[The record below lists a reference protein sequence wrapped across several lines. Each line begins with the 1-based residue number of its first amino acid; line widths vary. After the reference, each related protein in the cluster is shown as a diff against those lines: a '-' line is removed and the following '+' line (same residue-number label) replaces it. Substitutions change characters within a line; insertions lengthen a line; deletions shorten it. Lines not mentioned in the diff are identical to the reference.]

1 MEFITNNIERTTAL
15 SEIIIEARNL
25 VPAWL
30 IISVILLASAAIALF
45 VCLVRWFYAD
55 AKERTESPILWTLF
69 VLCFPVVGLAIYLLI
84 GRDINRQSTNR
95 HFKPVL
101 IAAGTVIAILPV
113 AIISAASY
121 VSLLASVG
129 LLEAVWNVLG

>member
-1 MEFITNNIERTTAL
+1 MEFTTNNIEKTTAL
-15 SEIIIEARNL
+15 SEIITEAWNL

-30 IISVILLASAAIALF
+30 VISIFLLASAAIALF

-55 AKERTESPILWTLF
+55 AKERTESPIIWTLF
-69 VLCFPVVGLAIYLLI
+69 VLCFPVVGLALYLLI
-84 GRDINRQSTNR
+84 GRDNNKQSANR

-101 IAAGTVIAILPV
+101 VAAGTVIAILPV

-129 LLEAVWNVLG
+129 LLEAVWNVVG

>member
-15 SEIIIEARNL
+15 SEIITEAWNL

-30 IISVILLASAAIALF
+30 IVSIILLAGAAIVLF

-69 VLCFPVVGLAIYLLI
+69 VLCFPIVGLAVYLLV
-84 GRDINRQSTNR
+84 GRDKNKQSTNR

-101 IAAGTVIAILPV
+101 ISAGSVVAILPI

-121 VSLLASVG
+121 VSIIIEAG
-129 LLEAVWNVLG
+129 LLDAAWNVLS